1 MTKIRKSFNS
11 LSRDHRNRKGIRT
24 NRRRVSFNS
33 LSRDHSNPVPFCGAT
48 VLLKLSTPSLGITIH
63 FEDDIYNFCYAIFQL
78 PLSGSHAT
86 VPSRPS
92 DRSLGLFQLPLSGS
106 LGSGDVARQII
117 RRLLLSTPSLGITW
131 WQQSSSG

>member
-1 MTKIRKSFNS
+1 MPSS
-11 LSRDHRNRKGIRT
+11 LSTPSLGITEIEKELERIDEE
-24 NRRRVSFNS
+24 F
-33 LSRDHSNPVPFCGAT
+33 
-48 VLLKLSTPSLGITIH
+48 LSTPSLGITIH